1 MNTRSTL
8 VGLAAILLVIAVASA
23 VLLVTI
29 SRSVRRANVTSCAS
43 NLKSLWTSQFN
54 YAAQYGRPDGKLPEA
69 TGSDFFLALQRTPKP
84 MISRHE
90 PFICPLS
97 DETPGPGKCSYR
109 GPAFPLQM
117 MEAKDPVSADKEGN
131 HGPGRGGN
139 VFTKTGDV
147 IEVEES
153 DPIWLRARTTTKE

>member
-1 MNTRSTL
+1 
-8 VGLAAILLVIAVASA
+8 
-23 VLLVTI
+23 
-29 SRSVRRANVTSCAS
+29 
-43 NLKSLWTSQFN
+43 
-54 YAAQYGRPDGKLPEA
+54 
-69 TGSDFFLALQRTPKP
+69 